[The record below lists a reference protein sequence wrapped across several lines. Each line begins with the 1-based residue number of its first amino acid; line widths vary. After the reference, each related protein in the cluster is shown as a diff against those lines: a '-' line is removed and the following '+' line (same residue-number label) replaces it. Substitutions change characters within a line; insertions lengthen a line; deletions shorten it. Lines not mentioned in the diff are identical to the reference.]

1 VTRGTT
7 EGLALATRASLRD
20 DFARLPLP
28 PGGIVL
34 VHSSLSAIG
43 WVVGGPAAVV
53 DALFDVLGTDGTIV
67 VPTQT
72 GHNRHPSRWNA
83 PRIPEEQWDRVR
95 DAIPAFDPERTPSYG
110 MGRLAECVRTLPGA
124 RRSAHPQTSFAAFG
138 PAAAELVAGHELESP
153 LGEQSPLR
161 RLAEAGA
168 YTLLLGVG
176 YTSCTAFHLA
186 EYRQPDPP
194 VHRNACA
201 VRTARGRE
209 WVQYTTVALD
219 DSDFAR
225 LGADFERQCP
235 GVATGMVGRAPS
247 RLFPVAAAAGYAQDW
262 FAEFR
267 VLRSVDAG

>member
-95 DAIPAFDPERTPSYG
+95 DAIPAFHPERTPSYG

-124 RRSAHPQTSFAAFG
+124 RRSAHPQTSFAALG
-138 PAAAELVAGHELESP
+138 PAAAELVAGHELASP
-153 LGEQSPLR
+153 LGEDSPLR
-161 RLAEAGA
+161 RLAEAGG
-168 YTLLLGVG
+168 YSLLLGVG
-176 YTSCTAFHLA
+176 YDRCTAFHLA
-186 EYRQPDPP
+186 EYRLADPP
-194 VHRNACA
+194 VQSNGCA
-201 VRTARGRE
+201 VWTARGRE

-219 DSDFAR
+219 DGDFAR
-225 LGADFERQCP
+225 LGADFDAECA
-235 GVATGMVGRAPS
+235 GVVRGMVGRAS
-247 RLFPVAAAAGYAQDW
+247 TRLFPVATAVGYAQKW
-262 FAEFR
+262 FAAFR
-267 VLRSVDAG
+267 S